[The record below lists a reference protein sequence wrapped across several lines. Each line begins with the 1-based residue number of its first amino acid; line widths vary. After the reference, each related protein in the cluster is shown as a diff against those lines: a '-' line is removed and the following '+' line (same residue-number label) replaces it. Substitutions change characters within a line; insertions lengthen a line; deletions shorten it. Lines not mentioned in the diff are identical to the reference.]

1 MFITLEGPEGSG
13 KTTQAQRLYRF
24 LCDSGRQAMLMREP
38 GGTALG
44 DKLREIVMFSGDVP
58 ISSRAEVL
66 LFAAARAQLV
76 EEVLLPRI
84 REGFIVVCDRYAD
97 STLAYQGY
105 GRGIDRSR
113 LRSVIDFATGGLT
126 PDLTFLFD
134 VPVEIGLSRN
144 RSGQLSAD
152 RFEQEDL
159 DFHSRVRQ
167 GYLDMARAEA
177 QRWVVINA
185 TLPVDA
191 VWERV
196 REETLDRL
204 GTP

>member
-24 LCDSGRQAMLMREP
+24 LCDSGRQAILMREP